1 MSSLQRLL
9 EDPARFKWLR
19 RGFYATL
26 VLIAAAEFV
35 LPILFHDEE
44 AHHHFAFEGWPA
56 FGSAYGLISCV
67 AIIVISKLI
76 GKAWLM
82 RGEDYYASEE
92 TASEET
98 TPEDSASKGEE
109 GRDDA

>member
-1 MSSLQRLL
+1 MSFLERLL
-9 EDPARFKWLR
+9 EDPARMKRLK
-19 RGFYATL
+19 RGGIGLL
-26 VLIAAAEFV
+26 VVIAGVEIAAGLAPGE
-35 LPILFHDEE
+35 H
-44 AHHHFAFEGWPA
+44 HHHFAFEGWPA

-82 RGEDYYASEE
+82 RSENYYASEE

-98 TPEDSASKGEE
+98 ASEDSASKGEE
-109 GRDDA
+109 GHDDA

>member
-9 EDPARFKWLR
+9 EDPARFKWLK

-26 VLIAAAEFV
+26 VLIAAAEVV

-56 FGSAYGLISCV
+56 FGSAYGFLSCV
-67 AIIVISKLI
+67 VIILVSKFI
-76 GKAWLM
+76 GKKWLM
-82 RGEDYYASEE
+82 RNEDLYSHEWQ
-92 TASEET
+92 
-98 TPEDSASKGEE
+98 EDG
-109 GRDDA
+109 DDA